1 MGNQLVI
8 TNQDYT
14 NTAMQKDNTKS
25 YWLISGLYAF
35 FEKGSTYVFG
45 FGSVFILFR
54 VLSQETAGVWFL
66 FLMIAAFLEVSRM
79 GLIQN
84 GLIKFLS
91 SEDKREHG
99 KISTAALCL
108 NLGVALIF
116 VLFLLIFAPFF
127 GKIWDPSIV
136 PLLRIYA
143 ITTLVLTPMYH
154 SNFILQA
161 NLSFRGIF
169 MSNTIR
175 QGLFFL
181 LLLFLWLTGKN
192 IELIQLAQFQVFT
205 AIMGSIIAVT
215 YARPFFDF
223 AKRVD
228 KVWIKKLLSFGKYA
242 VSTNLSMQLYKS
254 MDQMMLGNMISTA
267 SVAIYNLAI
276 RITNLMEVPTFS
288 VAAVVF
294 PQSAREMA
302 LNGKKGV
309 KKMYEQ
315 SVGAILGLLIPII
328 LFVELFP
335 EIIILIIAGEEYL
348 PAVPLLRLTI
358 LFGLFLP
365 FGSQMGTVL
374 DSIGKP
380 NINFYCTGFGFILNI
395 IFNYLFIS
403 WMGIMGAAY
412 GTLLTYFVTFIIT
425 QIILYKIL
433 DVRTLNVFKYI
444 WEFYQKGF
452 ELVKNKFNQFFHK
465 PNIAPN
471 IPPNQGKH

>member
-1 MGNQLVI
+1 
-8 TNQDYT
+8 
-14 NTAMQKDNTKS
+14 MQKDNTKS

-35 FEKGSTYVFG
+35 FEKGATYLFG

-54 VLSQETAGVWFL
+54 VLEQETAGVWFL
-66 FLMIAAFLEVSRM
+66 FLMVAAFLEVSRM

-91 SEDKREHG
+91 SEDKSEHG
-99 KISTAALCL
+99 KINTAALFL
-108 NLGVALIF
+108 NLGVALLF
-116 VLFLLIFAPFF
+116 VLILLFLAPFC
-127 GKIWDPSIV
+127 GKIWDPSII
-136 PLLRIYA
+136 PLLKIYA
-143 ITTLVLTPMYH
+143 ITTLVLTPMYQ

-169 MSNTIR
+169 LSNTIR

-181 LLLFLWLTGKN
+181 LLLFLWLTGRS
-192 IELIQLAQFQVFT
+192 IELVQLAQFQILT
-205 AIMGSIIAVT
+205 AIVGSIVAVV
-215 YARPFFDF
+215 YAWPFFDF
-223 AKRVD
+223 AKIID
-228 KVWIKKLLSFGKYA
+228 LNWIKKLLNFGKYA

-254 MDQMMLGNMISTA
+254 MDQMMLGGMISTA

-294 PQSAREMA
+294 PKSAREMV
-302 LNGKKGV
+302 LNGKAGV

-315 SVGAILGLLIPII
+315 SVGAILGLLVPII

-335 EIIILIIAGEEYL
+335 EIIILIVGGEEYL
-348 PAVPLLRLTI
+348 PTVPLLRITI

-380 NINFYCTGFGFILNI
+380 NINFYCTGFGFLLNI
-395 IFNYLFIS
+395 AFNYIFIS
-403 WMGIMGAAY
+403 WMGVMGAAY
-412 GTLLTYFVTFIIT
+412 GTLLTYFITFIIT

-433 DVRTLNVFKYI
+433 NVNTLNVFKYM
-444 WEFYQKGF
+444 WDFYKQGF
-452 ELVKNKFNQFFHK
+452 ELIKNKFNQFFHK
-465 PNIAPN
+465 PNIASN
-471 IPPNQGKH
+471 IPPNQGNN

>member
-1 MGNQLVI
+1 
-8 TNQDYT
+8 
-14 NTAMQKDNTKS
+14 MQKDNTKS

-35 FEKGSTYVFG
+35 FEKGASYLFG

-54 VLSQETAGVWFL
+54 VLDKDTAGVWFL
-66 FLMIAAFLEVSRM
+66 FLMVASFLEVSRM

-91 SEDKREHG
+91 SEDKSEHG
-99 KISTAALCL
+99 KISTAAFCL

-116 VLFLLIFAPFF
+116 AVFLLIFAPFC
-127 GKIWDPSIV
+127 GEIWDPSII
-136 PLLRIYA
+136 PLIRIYA

-169 MSNTIR
+169 MSNTFR

-181 LLLFLWLTGKN
+181 LLLFLWLTGRS
-192 IELIQLAQFQVFT
+192 IELVQLAQFQILT
-205 AIMGSIIAVT
+205 AIVGSIIAVI
-215 YARPFFDF
+215 YAWSFLDF
-223 AKRVD
+223 AKIIDRS
-228 KVWIKKLLSFGKYA
+228 WIKKLLNFGKYA
-242 VSTNLSMQLYKS
+242 VSTNLSMQLYKN
-254 MDQMMLGNMISTA
+254 MDQMMLGGMISTA

-294 PQSAREMA
+294 PKSAREMV
-302 LNGKKGV
+302 LNGKAGV

-315 SVGAILGLLIPII
+315 SVGAILALLIPII
-328 LFVELFP
+328 LFVEFFP

-348 PAVPLLRLTI
+348 PTVPLLRLTI

-380 NINFYCTGFGFILNI
+380 NINFYCTGFGFLLNI
-395 IFNYLFIS
+395 VFNYLFIS

-412 GTLLTYFVTFIIT
+412 GTLLTYFIQFIIT

-433 DVRTLNVFKYI
+433 DVRTLNVFKYM

-452 ELVKNKFNQFFHK
+452 ELVKNKFNHFFHK
-465 PNIAPN
+465 PNIASN
-471 IPPNQGKH
+471 FPPNQGKN